1 MMTIEAIQKHRN
13 QLGDSADEWLFNTFL
28 FKKVADEWTPTTNA
42 EKRTMIVA
50 LLDTEKQRVVADQRR
65 IARADGSNLAP
76 TITALDQTVTN
87 L

>member
-1 MMTIEAIQKHRN
+1 MALSEQQKMMTIEAIQKHRN
-13 QLGDSADEWLFNTFL
+13 QLGDF
-28 FKKVADEWTPTTNA
+28 ADEWTPTTNA